1 MTHKEFTD
9 RTQLQ
14 VTEQEFEAINE
25 IYMALTLEKDAFCE
39 DYAKHKDSALIADL
53 GRSAR
58 VWKDYATTLEKKRKN
73 VAEKLLEIAN
83 DTCNAVLY
91 DLAVELVDQRT
102 VTKMMLDHR
111 YALQNADID
120 FIISKI

>member
-14 VTEQEFEAINE
+14 VTEQEFDSINK
-25 IYMALTLEKDAFCE
+25 IYMASTMDKDAFCE

-53 GRSAR
+53 GGSAR
-58 VWKDYATTLEKKRKN
+58 VWQDYATSLEKKRKN

-83 DTCNAVLY
+83 DTCNDVLY

-111 YALQNADID
+111 YALQDADIEY
-120 FIISKI
+120 IKSRI